1 MAHRMMNDV
10 ILVELTSL
18 LALQDIFMKSK
29 NFVMV
34 PGIFMVLYCYFLY
47 ILKMENVIY
56 FLFLGFLV
64 PSLSMFILKCFDSG
78 MIFRRYY
85 VLLNYLWIKSRREPL
100 RKFRFLLKPMGL
112 CVYCY
117 NAWLSILVGLLFGV
131 GLLYMPLFVGFTYV
145 VLEVYKKMLG
155 K

>member
-1 MAHRMMNDV
+1 M
-10 ILVELTSL
+10 
-18 LALQDIFMKSK
+18 
-29 NFVMV
+29 
-34 PGIFMVLYCYFLY
+34 
-47 ILKMENVIY
+47 
-56 FLFLGFLV
+56 
-64 PSLSMFILKCFDSG
+64 
-78 MIFRRYY
+78 
-85 VLLNYLWIKSRREPL
+85 
-100 RKFRFLLKPMGL
+100 KPMGL